1 MKLFGNEWAMLWQG
15 LLQITII
22 KFKIINKY
30 KPQQPAKE
38 CNTTVCIGCL
48 IVKQD
53 KRPAAASGYVKF
65 EGIMP
70 VAGNNYKLDKEFHHR
85 QTQAELNSQHFHQIC
100 ILWNSYESARTGG
113 QSFYQFATFEFVL
126 CITSLFALNLQIWWL
141 PLQIII
147 LMMKMISGKKRKGG
161 LLRRAGKYF

>member
-1 MKLFGNEWAMLWQG
+1 MLVFKLVFLTDGQTDRQHQPQSHFATEKEVCGLFESNVAWQFQVRIQGHKVKLFGNEWAMLWQG

-100 ILWNSYESARTGG
+100 IL
-113 QSFYQFATFEFVL
+113 
-126 CITSLFALNLQIWWL
+126 
-141 PLQIII
+141 
-147 LMMKMISGKKRKGG
+147 
-161 LLRRAGKYF
+161 